1 VSSDGKLCSWT
12 LVKSKLECEV
22 IMMMKLEDENPD
34 EEKVS
39 INVIELYNQ

>member
-1 VSSDGKLCSWT
+1 
-12 LVKSKLECEV
+12 
-22 IMMMKLEDENPD
+22 MMKLEDENPD

>member
-1 VSSDGKLCSWT
+1 
-12 LVKSKLECEV
+12 
-22 IMMMKLEDENPD
+22 MMMKLEDENPD